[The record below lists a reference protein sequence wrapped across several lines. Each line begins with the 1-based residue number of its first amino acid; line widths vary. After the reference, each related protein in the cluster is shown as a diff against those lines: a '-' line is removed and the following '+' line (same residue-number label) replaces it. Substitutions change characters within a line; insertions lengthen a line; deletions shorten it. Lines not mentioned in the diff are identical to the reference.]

1 MVVNS
6 ATVSAAASRPG
17 VARLQRGMTLIG
29 FIFVLVFVLFFV
41 YIGIKLVPIY
51 LNHMSVVS
59 EVKAIAEEPGSAN
72 LPPNTLRRNL
82 ITRLQVSYVDHVG
95 GEHVSIERGPPAALV
110 VDYQVETHLIG
121 NIDAVVKFRSVQPL
135 RN

>member
-1 MVVNS
+1 M
-6 ATVSAAASRPG
+6 TQTKQPAAI
-17 VARLQRGMTLIG
+17 ARFQRGMSLIG
-29 FIFVLVFVLFFV
+29 FIFLLVFVLFSV

-72 LPPNTLRRNL
+72 QPPNALRRDVL
-82 ITRLQVSYVDHVG
+82 TRFSVSYIEHVG
-95 GEHVSIERGPPAALV
+95 GEHVTVERGPPPQLV
-110 VDYQVETHLIG
+110 VEYQVETHLIG
-121 NIDAVVKFRSVQPL
+121 NIDAVVKFRSAYPL